1 MRSILYIL
9 FAVGGVL
16 VAIALSMVLLD
27 DEGEQQVKPQ
37 SPSIELSKPSIELS
51 KPAADKV
58 ETMDAS
64 NYSGTSLRP
73 TDTTPAAPLT
83 IGLARVK
90 PDGAALFAGTAA
102 PNAKIRIFEGN
113 ILLGET
119 IANANGEWLIVLEK
133 SLASGQHLI
142 SVAMERS
149 DGTTEMANRSLA
161 VEIYQ
166 DTESKPL
173 VALLPE
179 TATEVPVLIQSPD
192 DVDKSKSAAS
202 ASEVTAS
209 EATASEVTASE
220 AAASEVTTSEVTAS
234 EVTASEATASEAAA
248 SEAAASEVTAS
259 EVTASEAIV
268 ADPAKA
274 DAAMHETAEPAPAK
288 TQANSQIEASQIAAL
303 APSAIV
309 WRDASRILISGTS
322 RGGVR
327 VTVNDARGQFGEA
340 LVLADGAWQVAGSLD
355 MDIAVNQLRFA
366 LFDYANQIIARYDL
380 PVKARDLAKGQD
392 GSPLV
397 VVNKGDMLWRIAYHQ
412 LGEGVKYV
420 DIVRRNQQDIADPDL
435 IYPKQIFAV
444 PQSSATTSDKN

>member
-27 DEGEQQVKPQ
+27 DEGDQQVQPQ
-37 SPSIELSKPSIELS
+37 SPSIELSQ
-51 KPAADKV
+51 PAADKA
-58 ETMDAS
+58 ERSDKD
-64 NYSGTSLRP
+64 SGTSLQP
-73 TDTTPAAPLT
+73 PNATPAAPLT
-83 IGLARVK
+83 IDLARVK
-90 PDGAALFAGTAA
+90 PDGAAVFAGTAA
-102 PNAKIRIFEGN
+102 PNAKIRIFEGD

-119 IANANGEWLIVLEK
+119 IANANGEWVIVLEK
-133 SLASGQHLI
+133 SLAAGQHLI

-149 DGTTEMANRSLA
+149 DGTTEMADRSLA

-166 DTESKPL
+166 DTETKPL

-192 DVDKSKSAAS
+192 DVDKAKLAA
-202 ASEVTAS
+202 
-209 EATASEVTASE
+209 
-220 AAASEVTTSEVTAS
+220 
-234 EVTASEATASEAAA
+234 TASEATASEATA
-248 SEAAASEVTAS
+248 SEA
-259 EVTASEAIV
+259 TASEAIV
-268 ADPAKA
+268 VDPAKA
-274 DAAMHETAEPAPAK
+274 DAAMPETAAAAPGKA
-288 TQANSQIEASQIAAL
+288 QANSQIAASQIAAL

-327 VTVNDARGQFGEA
+327 VAVNDAKGQFGEA

-366 LFDYANQIIARYDL
+366 LFDDANQIIARYDL

-392 GSPLV
+392 GSPLI

-420 DIVRRNQQDIADPDL
+420 DIVRRNKQDIADPDL

-444 PQSSATTSDKN
+444 PQSSATVSDKN

>member
-1 MRSILYIL
+1 MRSLLYIL

-27 DEGEQQVKPQ
+27 DEGDQQVNPQ
-37 SPSIELSKPSIELS
+37 SPSIELS
-51 KPAADKV
+51 KPAADKA
-58 ETMDAS
+58 ETLDAS
-64 NYSGTSLRP
+64 EDSGTSLRP
-73 TDTTPAAPLT
+73 TDATPAAPLT
-83 IGLARVK
+83 IDLARVK
-90 PDGAALFAGTAA
+90 PDGAAVFAGTAA
-102 PNAKIRIFEGN
+102 PNAKIRIFEGD

-119 IANANGEWLIVLEK
+119 IANANGEWVIVLEK
-133 SLASGQHLI
+133 SLAAGQHLI

-149 DGTTEMANRSLA
+149 DGTTEMADRSLA

-166 DTESKPL
+166 DTETKPL

-192 DVDKSKSAAS
+192 DVDKTESAA
-202 ASEVTAS
+202 TAS
-209 EATASEVTASE
+209 EATASGT
-220 AAASEVTTSEVTAS
+220 
-234 EVTASEATASEAAA
+234 
-248 SEAAASEVTAS
+248 
-259 EVTASEAIV
+259 IV
-268 ADPAKA
+268 AD
-274 DAAMHETAEPAPAK
+274 AAEAAPAK
-288 TQANSQIEASQIAAL
+288 PQAKSQIAASQIAAL

-327 VTVNDARGQFGEA
+327 VTVNDAKGQFGEA

-355 MDIAVNQLRFA
+355 MDIAVNQLRFV
-366 LFDYANQIIARYDL
+366 LFDDANQITARYNL
-380 PVKARDLAKGQD
+380 PIKARDLAKGQD

-412 LGEGVKYV
+412 LGEGIKYV
-420 DIVRRNQQDIADPDL
+420 DIVRRNEQDITDPDL

-444 PQSSATTSDKN
+444 PQSSATTSVKD

>member
-1 MRSILYIL
+1 VRSILYIL

-27 DEGEQQVKPQ
+27 DEGDQQVQPQ
-37 SPSIELSKPSIELS
+37 SPSIELSQ
-51 KPAADKV
+51 PAADKAV
-58 ETMDAS
+58 TADKD
-64 NYSGTSLRP
+64 SGTSLRP
-73 TDTTPAAPLT
+73 PNATPAAPLT
-83 IGLARVK
+83 IDLARVK
-90 PDGAALFAGTAA
+90 PDGAAVFAGTAA
-102 PNAKIRIFEGN
+102 PNAKIRIFEGD

-119 IANANGEWLIVLEK
+119 ITNANGEWVIVLEK
-133 SLASGQHLI
+133 SLAAGQHLI
-142 SVAMERS
+142 SVAIERS
-149 DGTTEMANRSLA
+149 DGTTEMADRSLA

-166 DTESKPL
+166 DTETKPL

-192 DVDKSKSAAS
+192 DVDKAKPA
-202 ASEVTAS
+202 
-209 EATASEVTASE
+209 ATASGS
-220 AAASEVTTSEVTAS
+220 
-234 EVTASEATASEAAA
+234 
-248 SEAAASEVTAS
+248 
-259 EVTASEAIV
+259 IV
-268 ADPAKA
+268 ADAAKA
-274 DAAMHETAEPAPAK
+274 DAAMLEKAEPAPAK
-288 TQANSQIEASQIAAL
+288 PQANNQIAASQIAAL

-327 VTVNDARGQFGEA
+327 VAVNDAKGQFGEA
-340 LVLADGAWQVAGSLD
+340 LVLVDGAWQVAGSLD

-366 LFDYANQIIARYDL
+366 LFDDANQIIARYDL

-444 PQSSATTSDKN
+444 PQSSATASDKN

>member
-27 DEGEQQVKPQ
+27 DEGDQQVQPQ
-37 SPSIELSKPSIELS
+37 SPSIELSQ
-51 KPAADKV
+51 PAADKA
-58 ETMDAS
+58 ETSDKD
-64 NYSGTSLRP
+64 SGTSLQP
-73 TDTTPAAPLT
+73 PNVTPAAPLT
-83 IGLARVK
+83 IDLARVK
-90 PDGAALFAGTAA
+90 PDGAAVFAGTAA
-102 PNAKIRIFEGN
+102 PNAKIRIFEGD

-119 IANANGEWLIVLEK
+119 IANANGEWVIVLKK
-133 SLASGQHLI
+133 SLAAGQHLI

-149 DGTTEMANRSLA
+149 DGTTEMADRSLA

-166 DTESKPL
+166 DTETKPL

-192 DVDKSKSAAS
+192 DVDKTKSAA
-202 ASEVTAS
+202 TAS
-209 EATASEVTASE
+209 EATASGT
-220 AAASEVTTSEVTAS
+220 
-234 EVTASEATASEAAA
+234 
-248 SEAAASEVTAS
+248 
-259 EVTASEAIV
+259 IV
-268 ADPAKA
+268 AD
-274 DAAMHETAEPAPAK
+274 AAEAAPAK
-288 TQANSQIEASQIAAL
+288 PQAKSQIAASQVAAL

-309 WRDASRILISGTS
+309 WRDASRILISGIS

-327 VTVNDARGQFGEA
+327 VTVNDAKGQFGEA

-366 LFDYANQIIARYDL
+366 LFDDANQIIARYDL

-444 PQSSATTSDKN
+444 PQSSATAFDKN

>member
-27 DEGEQQVKPQ
+27 DEGDQQVQPQ
-37 SPSIELSKPSIELS
+37 SPSIELSQ
-51 KPAADKV
+51 PAADKA
-58 ETMDAS
+58 ETSDKD
-64 NYSGTSLRP
+64 SGTSLQP
-73 TDTTPAAPLT
+73 PNVTPAAPLT
-83 IGLARVK
+83 IDLARVK
-90 PDGAALFAGTAA
+90 PDGAAVFAGTAA
-102 PNAKIRIFEGN
+102 PNAKIRIFEGD

-119 IANANGEWLIVLEK
+119 IANANGEWVIVLEK
-133 SLASGQHLI
+133 SLAAGQHLI

-149 DGTTEMANRSLA
+149 DGTTEMADRSLA

-166 DTESKPL
+166 DTETKPL

-192 DVDKSKSAAS
+192 DVDKTKSAA
-202 ASEVTAS
+202 TAS
-209 EATASEVTASE
+209 EATASGT
-220 AAASEVTTSEVTAS
+220 
-234 EVTASEATASEAAA
+234 
-248 SEAAASEVTAS
+248 
-259 EVTASEAIV
+259 IV
-268 ADPAKA
+268 AD
-274 DAAMHETAEPAPAK
+274 AAEAAPAK
-288 TQANSQIEASQIAAL
+288 PQAKSQIAASQIAAL

-327 VTVNDARGQFGEA
+327 VTVNDAKGQFGEA

-366 LFDYANQIIARYDL
+366 LFDDANQIIARYDL

-392 GSPLV
+392 GSPLI

-444 PQSSATTSDKN
+444 PQSSATASDKN

>member
-1 MRSILYIL
+1 
-9 FAVGGVL
+9 VL

-27 DEGEQQVKPQ
+27 DESEQQVQPQ
-37 SPSIELSKPSIELS
+37 SPSIELS

-58 ETMDAS
+58 ETSDAGKD
-64 NYSGTSLRP
+64 SGTSLRP
-73 TDTTPAAPLT
+73 TDATPTVPLT
-83 IGLARVK
+83 IDLARVK
-90 PDGAALFAGTAA
+90 PDGAAVFAGTAA
-102 PNAKIRIFEGN
+102 PNAKIRIFEGD

-119 IANANGEWLIVLEK
+119 IANANGEWVIVLEK
-133 SLASGQHLI
+133 SLAAGQHLI

-149 DGTTEMANRSLA
+149 DGTTEMADRSLA

-166 DTESKPL
+166 DTETKPL

-192 DVDKSKSAAS
+192 DVDKAKPAA
-202 ASEVTAS
+202 
-209 EATASEVTASE
+209 
-220 AAASEVTTSEVTAS
+220 
-234 EVTASEATASEAAA
+234 
-248 SEAAASEVTAS
+248 
-259 EVTASEAIV
+259 TASEAIV
-268 ADPAKA
+268 ADAAKA
-274 DAAMHETAEPAPAK
+274 DATMSETAAAAPGKAE
-288 TQANSQIEASQIAAL
+288 ANSQVSASQIAAL

-327 VTVNDARGQFGEA
+327 VAVNDAKGQFGEA

-366 LFDYANQIIARYDL
+366 LFDDANQIIARYDL

-435 IYPKQIFAV
+435 IFPKQIFAV
-444 PQSSATTSDKN
+444 PQSSVTASDKN

>member
-27 DEGEQQVKPQ
+27 DESEQQVQPQ
-37 SPSIELSKPSIELS
+37 SPSIELS
-51 KPAADKV
+51 KPAADKA
-58 ETMDAS
+58 ETSDAGKD
-64 NYSGTSLRP
+64 SGTSLRLTDATP
-73 TDTTPAAPLT
+73 TAPLT
-83 IGLARVK
+83 IDLARVK
-90 PDGAALFAGTAA
+90 PDGAAVFAGTAA
-102 PNAKIRIFEGN
+102 PNAKIRIFEGD

-119 IANANGEWLIVLEK
+119 IANANGEWVIVLEK
-133 SLASGQHLI
+133 SLAAGQHLI

-149 DGTTEMANRSLA
+149 DGTTEMADRSLA

-166 DTESKPL
+166 DTETKPL

-192 DVDKSKSAAS
+192 DVDKAKPAAS
-202 ASEVTAS
+202 
-209 EATASEVTASE
+209 
-220 AAASEVTTSEVTAS
+220 
-234 EVTASEATASEAAA
+234 
-248 SEAAASEVTAS
+248 
-259 EVTASEAIV
+259 ASEAIV
-268 ADPAKA
+268 ADAAKA
-274 DAAMHETAEPAPAK
+274 DATMSETAAAAPGKAE
-288 TQANSQIEASQIAAL
+288 ANSQIAASQIAAL

-327 VTVNDARGQFGEA
+327 VAVNDAKGQFGEA

-366 LFDYANQIIARYDL
+366 LFDDANQIIARYDL

-412 LGEGVKYV
+412 LGEGIKYV

-435 IYPKQIFAV
+435 IFPKQIFAV
-444 PQSSATTSDKN
+444 PQSSVTASDKN

>member
-1 MRSILYIL
+1 MQSILYIL

-27 DEGEQQVKPQ
+27 DEGDQKVQPQ
-37 SPSIELSKPSIELS
+37 SPSIELSQ
-51 KPAADKV
+51 PAADKA
-58 ETMDAS
+58 ETSDKD
-64 NYSGTSLRP
+64 SGTSLQP
-73 TDTTPAAPLT
+73 PNVTPAAPLT
-83 IGLARVK
+83 IDLARVK
-90 PDGAALFAGTAA
+90 PDGAAVFAGTAA
-102 PNAKIRIFEGN
+102 PNAKIRIFEGD

-119 IANANGEWLIVLEK
+119 IANANGEWVIVLEK
-133 SLASGQHLI
+133 SLAAGQHLI

-149 DGTTEMANRSLA
+149 DGTTEMADRSLA

-166 DTESKPL
+166 DTETKPL

-192 DVDKSKSAAS
+192 DVDKTKSAA
-202 ASEVTAS
+202 TAS
-209 EATASEVTASE
+209 EATASGT
-220 AAASEVTTSEVTAS
+220 
-234 EVTASEATASEAAA
+234 
-248 SEAAASEVTAS
+248 
-259 EVTASEAIV
+259 IV
-268 ADPAKA
+268 AD
-274 DAAMHETAEPAPAK
+274 AAEAAPAK
-288 TQANSQIEASQIAAL
+288 PQAKSQIAASQIAAL

-327 VTVNDARGQFGEA
+327 VAVNDAKGQFGEA

-366 LFDYANQIIARYDL
+366 LFDDANQIIARYDL

-444 PQSSATTSDKN
+444 PQSSATASDKN

>member
-27 DEGEQQVKPQ
+27 DEGDQQVQPQ
-37 SPSIELSKPSIELS
+37 SPSIELSQ
-51 KPAADKV
+51 PAADKAV
-58 ETMDAS
+58 TADKD
-64 NYSGTSLRP
+64 SGTSLRP
-73 TDTTPAAPLT
+73 PNATPAAPLT
-83 IGLARVK
+83 IDLARVK
-90 PDGAALFAGTAA
+90 PDGAAVFAGTAA
-102 PNAKIRIFEGN
+102 PNAKIRIFEGD

-119 IANANGEWLIVLEK
+119 IANANGEWVIVLEK
-133 SLASGQHLI
+133 SLAAGQHLI
-142 SVAMERS
+142 SVAMERN
-149 DGTTEMANRSLA
+149 DGTTEMADRSLA

-166 DTESKPL
+166 DTETKPL

-192 DVDKSKSAAS
+192 DVDKAKPA
-202 ASEVTAS
+202 
-209 EATASEVTASE
+209 ATASGS
-220 AAASEVTTSEVTAS
+220 
-234 EVTASEATASEAAA
+234 
-248 SEAAASEVTAS
+248 
-259 EVTASEAIV
+259 IV
-268 ADPAKA
+268 ADAAKA
-274 DAAMHETAEPAPAK
+274 DAAMLEKAEPAPAK
-288 TQANSQIEASQIAAL
+288 PQANNQIAASQIAAL

-327 VTVNDARGQFGEA
+327 VTVNDAKGQFGEA

-366 LFDYANQIIARYDL
+366 LFDDANQIIARYDL

-444 PQSSATTSDKN
+444 PQSSATASDKN

>member
-27 DEGEQQVKPQ
+27 DESEQQVQPQ
-37 SPSIELSKPSIELS
+37 SPSIELS
-51 KPAADKV
+51 KPAADKA
-58 ETMDAS
+58 ETSDAGKD
-64 NYSGTSLRP
+64 SGTSLRP
-73 TDTTPAAPLT
+73 TDATPTAPLT
-83 IGLARVK
+83 IDLARVK
-90 PDGAALFAGTAA
+90 PDGAAVFAGTAA
-102 PNAKIRIFEGN
+102 PNAKIRIFEGD

-119 IANANGEWLIVLEK
+119 IANANGEWVIVLEK
-133 SLASGQHLI
+133 SLAAGQHLI

-149 DGTTEMANRSLA
+149 DGTTEMADRSLA

-166 DTESKPL
+166 DTETKPL

-192 DVDKSKSAAS
+192 DVDKAKPAA
-202 ASEVTAS
+202 
-209 EATASEVTASE
+209 
-220 AAASEVTTSEVTAS
+220 
-234 EVTASEATASEAAA
+234 
-248 SEAAASEVTAS
+248 
-259 EVTASEAIV
+259 TASEAIV
-268 ADPAKA
+268 ADAAKA
-274 DAAMHETAEPAPAK
+274 DAKMSETAAAAPGKAE
-288 TQANSQIEASQIAAL
+288 ANSQIAASQIAAL

-327 VTVNDARGQFGEA
+327 VAVNDAKGQFGEA

-366 LFDYANQIIARYDL
+366 LFDDANQIIARYDL

-435 IYPKQIFAV
+435 IFPKQIFAV
-444 PQSSATTSDKN
+444 PQSSVTASDKN

>member
-1 MRSILYIL
+1 MRSMLYIL
-9 FAVGGVL
+9 FAVGGVV

-27 DEGEQQVKPQ
+27 DEGGQQVKPQ
-37 SPSIELSKPSIELS
+37 SPSIELSQSAI
-51 KPAADKV
+51 DKA
-58 ETMDAS
+58 ETPDARKDS
-64 NYSGTSLRP
+64 DTSLQQP
-73 TDTTPAAPLT
+73 DVTPAAPLT
-83 IGLARVK
+83 IDLARVK
-90 PDGAALFAGTAA
+90 PDGAAVFAGTAA
-102 PNAKIRIFEGN
+102 ANAKIRIFEGD

-119 IANANGEWLIVLEK
+119 VANANGEWVIVLEK
-133 SLASGQHLI
+133 SLAAGQHLI

-149 DGTTEMANRSLA
+149 DGSTEMADRSLA

-166 DTESKPL
+166 DTETKPL

-192 DVDKSKSAAS
+192 DVDAAS
-202 ASEVTAS
+202 P
-209 EATASEVTASE
+209 
-220 AAASEVTTSEVTAS
+220 AAP
-234 EVTASEATASEAAA
+234 
-248 SEAAASEVTAS
+248 
-259 EVTASEAIV
+259 ASEAIV
-268 ADPAKA
+268 ADATGA
-274 DAAMHETAEPAPAK
+274 DAAAAKAAMGDTTEAAPTKPQAK
-288 TQANSQIEASQIAAL
+288 SQIAAL
-303 APSAIV
+303 APSAII

-327 VTVNDARGQFGEA
+327 VTVNDEKGQFGEA

-355 MDIAVNQLRFA
+355 MDIAVNHLRFA
-366 LFDYANQIIARYDL
+366 LFDEANHIIARYDL

-420 DIVRRNQQDIADPDL
+420 DIVRRNQQDINDPDL

-444 PQSSATTSDKN
+444 PQPSATASDKN

>member
-1 MRSILYIL
+1 VRSILYIL

-27 DEGEQQVKPQ
+27 DEGDQQVQPQ
-37 SPSIELSKPSIELS
+37 SPSIELSQ
-51 KPAADKV
+51 PAADKA
-58 ETMDAS
+58 ETSDKD
-64 NYSGTSLRP
+64 SGTSLQP
-73 TDTTPAAPLT
+73 PNATPAAPLT
-83 IGLARVK
+83 IDLARVK
-90 PDGAALFAGTAA
+90 PDGAAVFAGTAA
-102 PNAKIRIFEGN
+102 PNAKIRIFEGD

-119 IANANGEWLIVLEK
+119 IANANGEWVIVLEK
-133 SLASGQHLI
+133 SLAAGQHLI

-149 DGTTEMANRSLA
+149 DGTTEMADRSLA

-166 DTESKPL
+166 DTETKPL

-192 DVDKSKSAAS
+192 DVDKTKSAA
-202 ASEVTAS
+202 TAS
-209 EATASEVTASE
+209 EATASGT
-220 AAASEVTTSEVTAS
+220 
-234 EVTASEATASEAAA
+234 
-248 SEAAASEVTAS
+248 
-259 EVTASEAIV
+259 IV
-268 ADPAKA
+268 AD
-274 DAAMHETAEPAPAK
+274 AAEAAPAK
-288 TQANSQIEASQIAAL
+288 PQAKSQIAASQIAAL

-327 VTVNDARGQFGEA
+327 VTVNDAKGQFGEA

-366 LFDYANQIIARYDL
+366 LFDDANQIIARYDL

-444 PQSSATTSDKN
+444 PQSSATASDKN

>member
-1 MRSILYIL
+1 MRSMLYIL

-27 DEGEQQVKPQ
+27 DEGGQQVKPQ
-37 SPSIELSKPSIELS
+37 SPSIELSQSAI
-51 KPAADKV
+51 DKA
-58 ETMDAS
+58 ETPDARKDS
-64 NYSGTSLRP
+64 DTSLQQP
-73 TDTTPAAPLT
+73 DVTPAAPLT
-83 IGLARVK
+83 IDLARVK
-90 PDGAALFAGTAA
+90 PDGAAVFAGTAA
-102 PNAKIRIFEGN
+102 ANAKIRIFEGD

-119 IANANGEWLIVLEK
+119 IANANGEWVIVLEK
-133 SLASGQHLI
+133 SLAAGQHLI

-149 DGTTEMANRSLA
+149 DGSTEMADRSLA

-166 DTESKPL
+166 DTETKPL

-192 DVDKSKSAAS
+192 DVDAANP
-202 ASEVTAS
+202 
-209 EATASEVTASE
+209 
-220 AAASEVTTSEVTAS
+220 AAP
-234 EVTASEATASEAAA
+234 
-248 SEAAASEVTAS
+248 
-259 EVTASEAIV
+259 ASEAIV
-268 ADPAKA
+268 ADATGA
-274 DAAMHETAEPAPAK
+274 DAAAAKAAMGDTTEAAPTKPQAK
-288 TQANSQIEASQIAAL
+288 SQIAAL
-303 APSAIV
+303 APSAII

-327 VTVNDARGQFGEA
+327 VTVNDEKGQFGEA

-355 MDIAVNQLRFA
+355 MDIAVNHLRFA
-366 LFDYANQIIARYDL
+366 LFDEANHIIARYDL

-444 PQSSATTSDKN
+444 PQSSATASDKN

>member
-1 MRSILYIL
+1 MQSILYIL

-27 DEGEQQVKPQ
+27 DEGDQKVQPQ
-37 SPSIELSKPSIELS
+37 SPSIELSQ
-51 KPAADKV
+51 PAADKA
-58 ETMDAS
+58 ETSDKD
-64 NYSGTSLRP
+64 SGTSLQP
-73 TDTTPAAPLT
+73 PNVTPAAPLT
-83 IGLARVK
+83 IDLARVK
-90 PDGAALFAGTAA
+90 PDGAAVFAGTAA
-102 PNAKIRIFEGN
+102 PNAKIRIFEGD

-119 IANANGEWLIVLEK
+119 IANANGEWVIVLEK
-133 SLASGQHLI
+133 SLAAGQHLI

-149 DGTTEMANRSLA
+149 DGTTEMADRSLA

-166 DTESKPL
+166 DTETKPL

-192 DVDKSKSAAS
+192 DVDKTKSAA
-202 ASEVTAS
+202 TAS
-209 EATASEVTASE
+209 EATASGT
-220 AAASEVTTSEVTAS
+220 
-234 EVTASEATASEAAA
+234 
-248 SEAAASEVTAS
+248 
-259 EVTASEAIV
+259 IV
-268 ADPAKA
+268 AD
-274 DAAMHETAEPAPAK
+274 AAEAAPAK
-288 TQANSQIEASQIAAL
+288 PQAKSQIAASQIAAL

-327 VTVNDARGQFGEA
+327 VTVNDAKGQFGEA

-366 LFDYANQIIARYDL
+366 LFDDANQIIARYDL

-444 PQSSATTSDKN
+444 PQSSATASDKN

>member
-1 MRSILYIL
+1 VRSILYIL

-27 DEGEQQVKPQ
+27 DESEQQVQPQ
-37 SPSIELSKPSIELS
+37 SPSIELS
-51 KPAADKV
+51 KPAADKA
-58 ETMDAS
+58 ETSDAGKD
-64 NYSGTSLRP
+64 SGTSLRP
-73 TDTTPAAPLT
+73 TKAPPTTPFT
-83 IGLARVK
+83 IDLARVK
-90 PDGAALFAGTAA
+90 PDGAAVFAGTAA
-102 PNAKIRIFEGN
+102 PNAQVRIFEGD

-119 IANANGEWLIVLEK
+119 IANANSEWVIVLEK
-133 SLASGQHLI
+133 SLAAGQHLI

-149 DGTTEMANRSLA
+149 DGTTEMADRSLA

-166 DTESKPL
+166 DTGTKPL

-192 DVDKSKSAAS
+192 DSDKARSVA
-202 ASEVTAS
+202 
-209 EATASEVTASE
+209 
-220 AAASEVTTSEVTAS
+220 
-234 EVTASEATASEAAA
+234 
-248 SEAAASEVTAS
+248 
-259 EVTASEAIV
+259 TASEAIV
-268 ADPAKA
+268 ADAAKA
-274 DAAMHETAEPAPAK
+274 DAAMPKTALANP
-288 TQANSQIEASQIAAL
+288 QANSRIAAL

-327 VTVNDARGQFGEA
+327 VAVNDAKGQFGEA

-366 LFDYANQIIARYDL
+366 LFDDANQIIARYDL

-435 IYPKQIFAV
+435 IFPKQIFAV
-444 PQSSATTSDKN
+444 PQSSSRRLIKIR

>member
-1 MRSILYIL
+1 VRSILYIL

-27 DEGEQQVKPQ
+27 DEGDQQVQPQ
-37 SPSIELSKPSIELS
+37 SPSIELSQ
-51 KPAADKV
+51 PAADKA
-58 ETMDAS
+58 ERSDKD
-64 NYSGTSLRP
+64 SGTSLQP
-73 TDTTPAAPLT
+73 PNATPAAPLT
-83 IGLARVK
+83 IDLARVK
-90 PDGAALFAGTAA
+90 PDGAAVFAGTAAPNATPLTIDLARVKPDGAAVFAGTAA
-102 PNAKIRIFEGN
+102 PNAKIRIFEGD

-119 IANANGEWLIVLEK
+119 IANANGEWVIVLEK
-133 SLASGQHLI
+133 SLAAGQHLI

-149 DGTTEMANRSLA
+149 DGTTEMADRSLA

-166 DTESKPL
+166 DTETKPL

-192 DVDKSKSAAS
+192 DVDKAKLAA
-202 ASEVTAS
+202 
-209 EATASEVTASE
+209 
-220 AAASEVTTSEVTAS
+220 TTSEA
-234 EVTASEATASEAAA
+234 TASEATASEA
-248 SEAAASEVTAS
+248 
-259 EVTASEAIV
+259 IV
-268 ADPAKA
+268 VDPAKA
-274 DAAMHETAEPAPAK
+274 DAAMPETAAAAPGKA
-288 TQANSQIEASQIAAL
+288 QANSQIAASQIAAL

-327 VTVNDARGQFGEA
+327 VAVNDAKGQFGEA
-340 LVLADGAWQVAGSLD
+340 LVLAHGAWQVAGSLD

-366 LFDYANQIIARYDL
+366 LFDDANQIIARYDL

-392 GSPLV
+392 GSPLI

-444 PQSSATTSDKN
+444 PQSSATASDKN

>member
-1 MRSILYIL
+1 MRSMLYIL

-27 DEGEQQVKPQ
+27 DEGGQQVKPQ
-37 SPSIELSKPSIELS
+37 SPSIELSQSAI
-51 KPAADKV
+51 DKA
-58 ETMDAS
+58 ETPDARKDS
-64 NYSGTSLRP
+64 DTSLQQP
-73 TDTTPAAPLT
+73 DVTPAAPLT
-83 IGLARVK
+83 IDLARVK
-90 PDGAALFAGTAA
+90 PDGAAVFAGTAA
-102 PNAKIRIFEGN
+102 ANAKIRIFEGD

-119 IANANGEWLIVLEK
+119 VANANGEWVIVLEK
-133 SLASGQHLI
+133 SLAAGQHLI

-149 DGTTEMANRSLA
+149 DGSTEMADRSLA

-166 DTESKPL
+166 DTETKPL

-192 DVDKSKSAAS
+192 DVDAAS
-202 ASEVTAS
+202 P
-209 EATASEVTASE
+209 
-220 AAASEVTTSEVTAS
+220 AAP
-234 EVTASEATASEAAA
+234 
-248 SEAAASEVTAS
+248 
-259 EVTASEAIV
+259 ASEAIV
-268 ADPAKA
+268 ADATGA
-274 DAAMHETAEPAPAK
+274 DAAAAKAAMGDTTEAAPTKPQAK
-288 TQANSQIEASQIAAL
+288 SQIAAL
-303 APSAIV
+303 APSAII

-327 VTVNDARGQFGEA
+327 VTVNDEKGQFGEA

-366 LFDYANQIIARYDL
+366 LFDDANQIIARYDL

-420 DIVRRNQQDIADPDL
+420 DIVRRNQQDINDPDL

-444 PQSSATTSDKN
+444 PQPSATASDKN

>member
-1 MRSILYIL
+1 MRSMLYIL

-27 DEGEQQVKPQ
+27 DEGGQQVKPQ
-37 SPSIELSKPSIELS
+37 SPSIELSQSAI
-51 KPAADKV
+51 DKA
-58 ETMDAS
+58 ETPDARKDS
-64 NYSGTSLRP
+64 DTSLQQP
-73 TDTTPAAPLT
+73 DVTPAAPLT
-83 IGLARVK
+83 IDLARVK
-90 PDGAALFAGTAA
+90 PDGAAVFAGTAA
-102 PNAKIRIFEGN
+102 ANAKIRIFEGD

-119 IANANGEWLIVLEK
+119 VANANGEWVIVLEK
-133 SLASGQHLI
+133 SLAAGQHLI

-149 DGTTEMANRSLA
+149 DGSTEMADRSLA

-166 DTESKPL
+166 DTETKPL

-192 DVDKSKSAAS
+192 DVDAAS
-202 ASEVTAS
+202 P
-209 EATASEVTASE
+209 
-220 AAASEVTTSEVTAS
+220 AAP
-234 EVTASEATASEAAA
+234 
-248 SEAAASEVTAS
+248 
-259 EVTASEAIV
+259 ASEAIV
-268 ADPAKA
+268 ADATGA
-274 DAAMHETAEPAPAK
+274 DAAAAKAAMGDTTEAAPTKPQAK
-288 TQANSQIEASQIAAL
+288 SQIAAL
-303 APSAIV
+303 APSAII

-327 VTVNDARGQFGEA
+327 VTVNDEKEQFGEA

-355 MDIAVNQLRFA
+355 MDIAVNHLRFA
-366 LFDYANQIIARYDL
+366 LFDEANHIIARYDL

-420 DIVRRNQQDIADPDL
+420 DIVRRNQQDINDPDL

-444 PQSSATTSDKN
+444 PQPSATASDKN

>member
-1 MRSILYIL
+1 MI
-9 FAVGGVL
+9 
-16 VAIALSMVLLD
+16 D
-27 DEGEQQVKPQ
+27 
-37 SPSIELSKPSIELS
+37 
-51 KPAADKV
+51 
-58 ETMDAS
+58 
-64 NYSGTSLRP
+64 
-73 TDTTPAAPLT
+73 
-83 IGLARVK
+83 LARVK
-90 PDGAALFAGTAA
+90 PDGAAVFAGTAA
-102 PNAKIRIFEGN
+102 PNAKIRIFEGD

-119 IANANGEWLIVLEK
+119 IANANGEWVIVLEK
-133 SLASGQHLI
+133 SLAAGQHLI

-149 DGTTEMANRSLA
+149 DGTTEMADRSLA

-166 DTESKPL
+166 DTETKPL

-192 DVDKSKSAAS
+192 DVDKAKSAA
-202 ASEVTAS
+202 
-209 EATASEVTASE
+209 
-220 AAASEVTTSEVTAS
+220 
-234 EVTASEATASEAAA
+234 TASEATASEATSSEATA
-248 SEAAASEVTAS
+248 SEATAS
-259 EVTASEAIV
+259 EATASEATASEAIV

-274 DAAMHETAEPAPAK
+274 DSAMPETAAATLGK
-288 TQANSQIEASQIAAL
+288 AQANSQIAAL

-327 VTVNDARGQFGEA
+327 VTVNDAKGQFGEA

-366 LFDYANQIIARYDL
+366 LFDDANQIIARYDL

-392 GSPLV
+392 GSPLI

-420 DIVRRNQQDIADPDL
+420 DIVRRNKQDIADPDL

-444 PQSSATTSDKN
+444 PQSSATVSDKN

>member
-1 MRSILYIL
+1 MQSILYIL

-27 DEGEQQVKPQ
+27 DEGDQQVQPQ
-37 SPSIELSKPSIELS
+37 SPSIELSQ
-51 KPAADKV
+51 PAADKAV
-58 ETMDAS
+58 TADKD
-64 NYSGTSLRP
+64 SGTSLRP
-73 TDTTPAAPLT
+73 PNATPAAPLT
-83 IGLARVK
+83 IDLARVK
-90 PDGAALFAGTAA
+90 PDGAAVFAGTAA
-102 PNAKIRIFEGN
+102 PNAKIRIFEGD

-119 IANANGEWLIVLEK
+119 ITNANGEWVIVLEK
-133 SLASGQHLI
+133 SLAAGQHLI

-149 DGTTEMANRSLA
+149 DGTTEMADRSLA

-166 DTESKPL
+166 DTETKPL

-192 DVDKSKSAAS
+192 DVDKAKPA
-202 ASEVTAS
+202 
-209 EATASEVTASE
+209 ATASGS
-220 AAASEVTTSEVTAS
+220 
-234 EVTASEATASEAAA
+234 
-248 SEAAASEVTAS
+248 
-259 EVTASEAIV
+259 IV
-268 ADPAKA
+268 ADAAKA
-274 DAAMHETAEPAPAK
+274 DAAMLEKAEPAPAK
-288 TQANSQIEASQIAAL
+288 PQANNQIAASQIAAL

-327 VTVNDARGQFGEA
+327 VAVNDAKGQFGEA
-340 LVLADGAWQVAGSLD
+340 LVLVDGAWQVAGSLD

-366 LFDYANQIIARYDL
+366 LFDDANQIIARYDL

-397 VVNKGDMLWRIAYHQ
+397 VVNKGDMLWRIAYQQ

-444 PQSSATTSDKN
+444 PQSSATASDKN

>member
-1 MRSILYIL
+1 MRSMLYIL

-27 DEGEQQVKPQ
+27 DEGGQQVKPQ
-37 SPSIELSKPSIELS
+37 SPSIELSQSAI
-51 KPAADKV
+51 DKA
-58 ETMDAS
+58 ETPDARKDS
-64 NYSGTSLRP
+64 DTSLQQP
-73 TDTTPAAPLT
+73 DVTPAAPLT
-83 IGLARVK
+83 IDLARVK
-90 PDGAALFAGTAA
+90 PDGAAVFAGTAA
-102 PNAKIRIFEGN
+102 ANAKIRIFEGD

-119 IANANGEWLIVLEK
+119 VANANGEWVIVLEK
-133 SLASGQHLI
+133 SLAAGQHLI

-149 DGTTEMANRSLA
+149 DSSTEMADRSLA

-166 DTESKPL
+166 DTETKPL

-192 DVDKSKSAAS
+192 DVDAAS
-202 ASEVTAS
+202 P
-209 EATASEVTASE
+209 
-220 AAASEVTTSEVTAS
+220 AAP
-234 EVTASEATASEAAA
+234 
-248 SEAAASEVTAS
+248 
-259 EVTASEAIV
+259 ASEAIV
-268 ADPAKA
+268 ADATGA
-274 DAAMHETAEPAPAK
+274 DAAAAKAAMGDTTEAAPTKPQAK
-288 TQANSQIEASQIAAL
+288 SQIAAL
-303 APSAIV
+303 APSAII

-327 VTVNDARGQFGEA
+327 VTVNDEKGQFGEA

-355 MDIAVNQLRFA
+355 MDIALNHLRFA
-366 LFDYANQIIARYDL
+366 LFDEANHIIARYDL

-397 VVNKGDMLWRIAYHQ
+397 VVNKGDMLWRIAYRQ

-420 DIVRRNQQDIADPDL
+420 DIVRRNQQDINDPDL

-444 PQSSATTSDKN
+444 PQPSATASDKN

>member
-27 DEGEQQVKPQ
+27 DEGDQQVQPQ
-37 SPSIELSKPSIELS
+37 SPSIELSQ
-51 KPAADKV
+51 PAADKA
-58 ETMDAS
+58 ETSDKD
-64 NYSGTSLRP
+64 SGTSLQP
-73 TDTTPAAPLT
+73 PNVTPAAPLT
-83 IGLARVK
+83 IDLARVK
-90 PDGAALFAGTAA
+90 PDGAAVFAGTAA
-102 PNAKIRIFEGN
+102 PNAKIRIFEGD

-119 IANANGEWLIVLEK
+119 IANANGEWVIVLEK
-133 SLASGQHLI
+133 SLAAGQHLI
-142 SVAMERS
+142 SVATERS
-149 DGTTEMANRSLA
+149 DGITEMADRSLA

-166 DTESKPL
+166 DTETKPL

-192 DVDKSKSAAS
+192 DVDKTKSAA
-202 ASEVTAS
+202 TAS
-209 EATASEVTASE
+209 EATASGT
-220 AAASEVTTSEVTAS
+220 
-234 EVTASEATASEAAA
+234 
-248 SEAAASEVTAS
+248 
-259 EVTASEAIV
+259 IV
-268 ADPAKA
+268 AD
-274 DAAMHETAEPAPAK
+274 AAEAAPAK
-288 TQANSQIEASQIAAL
+288 PQAKSQIAASQIAAL

-327 VTVNDARGQFGEA
+327 VTVNDAKGQFGEA

-366 LFDYANQIIARYDL
+366 LFDDANQIIARYDL

-444 PQSSATTSDKN
+444 PQSSATASDKN

>member
-1 MRSILYIL
+1 MRSMLYIL

-27 DEGEQQVKPQ
+27 DEGGQQVKPQ
-37 SPSIELSKPSIELS
+37 SPSIELSQSAI
-51 KPAADKV
+51 DKA
-58 ETMDAS
+58 ETPDARKDS
-64 NYSGTSLRP
+64 DTSLQQP
-73 TDTTPAAPLT
+73 DVTPAAPLT
-83 IGLARVK
+83 IDLARVK
-90 PDGAALFAGTAA
+90 PDGAAVFAGTAA
-102 PNAKIRIFEGN
+102 ANAKIRIFEGD

-119 IANANGEWLIVLEK
+119 VANANGEWVIVLEK
-133 SLASGQHLI
+133 SLAAGQHLI

-149 DGTTEMANRSLA
+149 DGSTEMADRSLA

-166 DTESKPL
+166 DTETKPL

-192 DVDKSKSAAS
+192 DVDAANP
-202 ASEVTAS
+202 
-209 EATASEVTASE
+209 
-220 AAASEVTTSEVTAS
+220 AAPS
-234 EVTASEATASEAAA
+234 
-248 SEAAASEVTAS
+248 
-259 EVTASEAIV
+259 SEAIV
-268 ADPAKA
+268 ADATGA
-274 DAAMHETAEPAPAK
+274 DAAAAKAAMGDTTEAAPTKPQAK
-288 TQANSQIEASQIAAL
+288 SQIAAL
-303 APSAIV
+303 APSAII

-327 VTVNDARGQFGEA
+327 VTVNDEKGQFGEA

-355 MDIAVNQLRFA
+355 MDIAVNHLRFA
-366 LFDYANQIIARYDL
+366 LFDEANHIIARYDL

-420 DIVRRNQQDIADPDL
+420 DIVRRNQQDINDPDL

-444 PQSSATTSDKN
+444 PQPSATASDKN

>member
-1 MRSILYIL
+1 VQSILYIL

-27 DEGEQQVKPQ
+27 DEGDQQVQPQ
-37 SPSIELSKPSIELS
+37 SPSIELSQ
-51 KPAADKV
+51 PAADKA
-58 ETMDAS
+58 ETSDKD
-64 NYSGTSLRP
+64 SGTSLQP
-73 TDTTPAAPLT
+73 PNVTPAAPLT
-83 IGLARVK
+83 IDLARVK
-90 PDGAALFAGTAA
+90 PDGAAVFAGTAA
-102 PNAKIRIFEGN
+102 PNAKIRIFEGD

-119 IANANGEWLIVLEK
+119 IANANGEWVILLEK
-133 SLASGQHLI
+133 SLAAGQHLI

-149 DGTTEMANRSLA
+149 DGTTEMADRSLA

-166 DTESKPL
+166 DTETKPL

-192 DVDKSKSAAS
+192 DVDKTKSAA
-202 ASEVTAS
+202 TAS
-209 EATASEVTASE
+209 EATASGT
-220 AAASEVTTSEVTAS
+220 
-234 EVTASEATASEAAA
+234 
-248 SEAAASEVTAS
+248 
-259 EVTASEAIV
+259 IV
-268 ADPAKA
+268 AD
-274 DAAMHETAEPAPAK
+274 AAEAAPAK
-288 TQANSQIEASQIAAL
+288 PQAKSQIAASQIAAL

-327 VTVNDARGQFGEA
+327 VAVNDAKGQFGEA
-340 LVLADGAWQVAGSLD
+340 LVLVDGAWQVAGSLD

-366 LFDYANQIIARYDL
+366 LFDDANQIIARYDL

-444 PQSSATTSDKN
+444 PQSSATASDKN

>member
-1 MRSILYIL
+1 MRSMLYIL

-27 DEGEQQVKPQ
+27 DEGGQQVKPQ
-37 SPSIELSKPSIELS
+37 SPSIELSQSAI
-51 KPAADKV
+51 DKA
-58 ETMDAS
+58 ETPDARKDS
-64 NYSGTSLRP
+64 DTSLQQP
-73 TDTTPAAPLT
+73 DVTPAAPLT
-83 IGLARVK
+83 IDLARVK
-90 PDGAALFAGTAA
+90 PDGAAVFAGTAA
-102 PNAKIRIFEGN
+102 ANAKIRIFEGD

-119 IANANGEWLIVLEK
+119 VANANGEWVIVLEK
-133 SLASGQHLI
+133 SLAAGQHLI

-149 DGTTEMANRSLA
+149 DGSTEMADRSLA

-166 DTESKPL
+166 DTETKPL

-192 DVDKSKSAAS
+192 DVDAANP
-202 ASEVTAS
+202 
-209 EATASEVTASE
+209 
-220 AAASEVTTSEVTAS
+220 AAP
-234 EVTASEATASEAAA
+234 
-248 SEAAASEVTAS
+248 
-259 EVTASEAIV
+259 ASEAIV
-268 ADPAKA
+268 ADATGA
-274 DAAMHETAEPAPAK
+274 DAAAAKAAMGDTTEAAPTKPQAK
-288 TQANSQIEASQIAAL
+288 SQIAAL
-303 APSAIV
+303 APSAII

-327 VTVNDARGQFGEA
+327 VTVNDEKGQFGEA

-355 MDIAVNQLRFA
+355 MDIAVNHLRFA
-366 LFDYANQIIARYDL
+366 LFDEANHIIARYDL

-392 GSPLV
+392 GSPLI

-444 PQSSATTSDKN
+444 PQSSATASDKN

>member
-1 MRSILYIL
+1 VRSILYIL

-27 DEGEQQVKPQ
+27 DEGDQQVQPQ
-37 SPSIELSKPSIELS
+37 SPSIELSQ
-51 KPAADKV
+51 PAADKA
-58 ETMDAS
+58 ETSDKD
-64 NYSGTSLRP
+64 SGTSLQP
-73 TDTTPAAPLT
+73 PNVTPAAPLT
-83 IGLARVK
+83 IDLARVK
-90 PDGAALFAGTAA
+90 PDGAAVFAGTAA
-102 PNAKIRIFEGN
+102 PNAKIRIFEGD

-119 IANANGEWLIVLEK
+119 IANANGEWVIVLEK
-133 SLASGQHLI
+133 SLVAGQHLI
-142 SVAMERS
+142 SVATERS
-149 DGTTEMANRSLA
+149 DGTTEMADRSLA

-166 DTESKPL
+166 DTETKPL

-192 DVDKSKSAAS
+192 DVDKTKSAA
-202 ASEVTAS
+202 TAS
-209 EATASEVTASE
+209 EATASGT
-220 AAASEVTTSEVTAS
+220 
-234 EVTASEATASEAAA
+234 
-248 SEAAASEVTAS
+248 
-259 EVTASEAIV
+259 IV
-268 ADPAKA
+268 AD
-274 DAAMHETAEPAPAK
+274 AAETAPAK
-288 TQANSQIEASQIAAL
+288 PQAKSQIAASQIAAL

-327 VTVNDARGQFGEA
+327 VTVNDAKGQFGEA

-366 LFDYANQIIARYDL
+366 LFDDANQIIARYDL

-444 PQSSATTSDKN
+444 PQSSATASDKN

>member
-192 DVDKSKSAAS
+192 DVDKSKSG
-202 ASEVTAS
+202 
-209 EATASEVTASE
+209 ATA
-220 AAASEVTTSEVTAS
+220 SEVTAS
-234 EVTASEATASEAAA
+234 EVTASEVTA

-288 TQANSQIEASQIAAL
+288 TQANSQIAASQIAAL

-444 PQSSATTSDKN
+444 PQSSATASDKN